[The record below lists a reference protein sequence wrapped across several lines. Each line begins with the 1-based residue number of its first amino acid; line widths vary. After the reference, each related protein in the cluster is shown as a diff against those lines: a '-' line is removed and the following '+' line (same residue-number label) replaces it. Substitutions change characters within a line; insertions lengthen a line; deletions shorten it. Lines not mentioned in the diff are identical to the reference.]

1 MTLPPAFM
9 KVKTETSEKKDAEGK
24 HRGGESKESK
34 GHKKQRSKDGKGTGV
49 TNPTQPAEFK
59 LTAGKNWK
67 EHFSGI
73 LTQDRPA
80 WNEKV

>member
-1 MTLPPAFM
+1 M
-9 KVKTETSEKKDAEGK
+9 KVKTEASEKKDAARK
-24 HRGGESKESK
+24 HRGGKSEESK
-34 GHKKQRSKDGKGTGV
+34 GLKKQRSEDGKGTEV
-49 TNPTQPAEFK
+49 TNPMQPAEFK

-80 WNEKV
+80 WNKKN

>member
-1 MTLPPAFM
+1 VTLPPAFT
-9 KVKTETSEKKDAEGK
+9 KVKMEATDKKDAEGK
-24 HRGGESKESK
+24 HRGGEGKEGK
-34 GHKKQRSKDGKGTGV
+34 GRKKQKSKDSKGTGV

-67 EHFSGI
+67 EQFGGI

-80 WNEKV
+80 WNKKV